1 MQRDEHSLTA
11 RRATGARSVRAA
23 LVVALVL
30 GLAALLG
37 GFGGTLEAP
46 VMAAEV
52 LATTVLAAAAHLAPS
67 RRGRHVLALLAAYW
81 GLTAAGDT
89 YWLLTTDT
97 TGVSFADGEFEPGV
111 TMTLE
116 VVRYAAVLGVL
127 ALTTPVTEGR
137 RWTWRR
143 GLAQAQ
149 VTVSVTALAL
159 LATPLGVLVDDGR
172 SYSLFTF
179 FDVVVAAAA
188 LGAVLGAAWTT
199 PRPDRTA
206 TRLLAVTAA
215 GVSAVVL
222 GDAVMVQALTRADP
236 LGGGAGIVLIA
247 AGVLTLLIT
256 HLRAGPPAP
265 TGGTALPRVPVRTH
279 PRLVLA
285 VTVAAQVVAPLAVSA
300 LTAARLGTAAPGPA
314 TLGTAVAALALSVLL
329 AAVQAR
335 RAQLAQ
341 VAAAAAQ
348 RDELTGAHSRR
359 GLAEHARRHLTAG
372 SGTWTLALFDLDGFK
387 AVNDTFGHDAGDA
400 VLRTVVARAA
410 AVLDGHGIVARLGGD
425 EFVVLLHTGGADA
438 PTTTD
443 ALRRL
448 RAAVTSPARLPGGT
462 TVAVGTSLGAVDATG
477 GDDLAALL
485 AAADRRMYAEKR
497 RHPAPPAQRTPAPPA
512 QRPSPPAR
520 PRR

>member
-1 MQRDEHSLTA
+1 
-11 RRATGARSVRAA
+11 
-23 LVVALVL
+23 
-30 GLAALLG
+30 
-37 GFGGTLEAP
+37 
-46 VMAAEV
+46 MA
-52 LATTVLAAAAHLAPS
+52 
-67 RRGRHVLALLAAYW
+67 
-81 GLTAAGDT
+81 
-89 YWLLTTDT
+89 
-97 TGVSFADGEFEPGV
+97 
-111 TMTLE
+111 LE

-127 ALTTPVTEGR
+127 ALTTPVTGGR

-159 LATPLGVLVDDGR
+159 LATPLGGLVDDGR

-188 LGAVLGAAWTT
+188 LGAVVGAAWTT
-199 PRPDRTA
+199 PRPDRAA

-215 GVSAVVL
+215 GVGAVVL
-222 GDAVMVQALTRADP
+222 GDAVLVHALTRADA
-236 LGGGAGIVLIA
+236 LVGGTGIALIA
-247 AGVLTLLIT
+247 AGVLTLLVT
-256 HLRAGPPAP
+256 HLSAGPPAP
-265 TGGTALPRVPVRTH
+265 TGTSPLPRVPVRSH

-285 VTVAAQVVAPLAVSA
+285 VTVAVQVVAPLAVSA
-300 LTAARLGTAAPGPA
+300 LTAARLASATSTTPGPA
-314 TLGTAVAALALSVLL
+314 TLGTAVAALTLSVLL

-335 RAQLAQ
+335 RAQVAQ

-410 AVLDGHGIVARLGGD
+410 AAADGHGVVARLGGD
-425 EFVVLLHTGGADA
+425 EFVVLLHTGGPDA
-438 PTTTD
+438 PATTD
-443 ALRRL
+443 VLRRL
-448 RAAVTSPARLPGGT
+448 RAAVTAPARLPRGT
-462 TVAVGTSLGAVDATG
+462 TVTVGTSLGAVAATG
-477 GDDLAALL
+477 GDDLAELL

-497 RHPAPPAQRTPAPPA
+497 QQPAPPAPEPLPL
-512 QRPSPPAR
+512 AR